1 MRGQVFTALLW
12 GLALLGAAGAV
23 FRLLPHPRPPM
34 EEVEFTFSLGSIP
47 EALAKGA
54 ASLLGEGRAAG
65 KECRVT
71 EVGTVPVLR
80 PRGYGGAPRSLPSAT
95 ALECH
100 GRGRIA
106 GLFREGSFFAGG
118 EIYFAPGA
126 RVWIENE
133 NACFFVQILSISKIN

>member
-1 MRGQVFTALLW
+1 MRGRVFTALLW

-80 PRGYGGAPRSLPSAT
+80 PRGGREARAVSLSLLSA
-95 ALECH
+95 LFL
-100 GRGRIA
+100 GLSDDLFYDRRLFLWVLWLMGL
-106 GLFREGSFFAGG
+106 GLFLKRKE
-118 EIYFAPGA
+118 EH
-126 RVWIENE
+126 V
-133 NACFFVQILSISKIN
+133 